1 MMQEDLLHKLH
12 FLILEYYGIVEA
24 KYVSIVT
31 KGFVLVDSILQGL
44 LWTPGKQL
52 WLERLGRN

>member
-12 FLILEYYGIVEA
+12 LLIEEYYGIGEA

-31 KGFVLVDSILQGL
+31 KGFVLVDIILQGL
-44 LWTPGKQL
+44 L
-52 WLERLGRN
+52 